1 MNKFLPIIVVAAAA
15 SFVSCK
21 EHKEVKEEVKK
32 AEEKSLRKIFLVF
45 FVGALVFAAILNLT
59 GCAKPLNQEA
69 TKAYTYCL
77 VAKAKQVD
85 DGRSDAQTIAFA
97 IQNSCLSEL
106 SQVGDFSAKARQQ
119 AALNAVL
126 YARTHP

>member
-1 MNKFLPIIVVAAAA
+1 MENIYSKANEI
-15 SFVSCK
+15 
-21 EHKEVKEEVKK
+21 KK
-32 AEEKSLRKIFLVF
+32 AEDRQIARALMACGLVAVLAIVF
-45 FVGALVFAAILNLT
+45 FTLT